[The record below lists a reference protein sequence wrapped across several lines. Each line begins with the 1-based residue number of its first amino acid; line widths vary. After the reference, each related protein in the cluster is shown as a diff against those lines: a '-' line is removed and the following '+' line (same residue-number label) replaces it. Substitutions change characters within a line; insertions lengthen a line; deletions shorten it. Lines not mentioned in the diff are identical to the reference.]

1 MSCVKIALRNDLEVS
16 AIEFRSNACAFSVP
30 PLPEPAAIVLAEM
43 LRGPPGPIGG
53 YTHVQLSASA
63 AWTINHNLGVK
74 PTISLYSVG
83 GVEFEGQITHVTDNQ
98 AVINLATSIAGFARC
113 S

>member
-16 AIEFRSNACAFSVP
+16 SIEFRSDSCAFSVP
-30 PLPEPAAIVLAEM
+30 PLPEPAAIVLGEM

-53 YTHVQLSASA
+53 YTHVQSSPSA

-83 GVEFEGQITHVTDNQ
+83 GAEFDGQITHVTDNQ
-98 AVINLATSIAGFARC
+98 AVVNLATAVAGFARC